1 MLQLQWGFDF
11 VEYDKCLHFYC
22 ASKSIDNLV
31 LTSSWTPIQE
41 PSIITFFSICV
52 QLNCQECLGTI
63 CLNLDKDLEVQIGFF
78 QELIDSRG

>member
-22 ASKSIDNLV
+22 TSKLIDNLV

-41 PSIITFFSICV
+41 PSIITFFQFV
-52 QLNCQECLGTI
+52 F
-63 CLNLDKDLEVQIGFF
+63 NLIVRKNKDLEVQIGFF
-78 QELIDSRG
+78 QELIDSHG